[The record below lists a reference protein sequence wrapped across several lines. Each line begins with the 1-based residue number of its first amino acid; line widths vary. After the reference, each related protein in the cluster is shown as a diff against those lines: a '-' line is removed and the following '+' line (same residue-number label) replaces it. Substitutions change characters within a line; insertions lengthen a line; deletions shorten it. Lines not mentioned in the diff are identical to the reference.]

1 MQTPIDPLQYV
12 SSRHYAAE
20 SWSVELSIRDAREEV
35 ASRHDEQVITAR
47 AVPVDPYAAWLQER
61 ESDRNSSAVP
71 V

>member
-1 MQTPIDPLQYV
+1 
-12 SSRHYAAE
+12 
-20 SWSVELSIRDAREEV
+20 V